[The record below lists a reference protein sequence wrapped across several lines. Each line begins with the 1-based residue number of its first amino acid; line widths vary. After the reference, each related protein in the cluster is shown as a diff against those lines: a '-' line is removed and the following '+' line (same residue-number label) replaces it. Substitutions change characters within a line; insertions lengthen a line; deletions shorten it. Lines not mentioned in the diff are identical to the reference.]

1 MVEEI
6 SAEHSGS
13 RSQPLKP
20 YCPKQEPAQSN
31 SVEQV
36 HDGKR
41 QKASEPFSWER
52 FNQTL
57 QQQPN
62 VTELLSL
69 LYSDV

>member
-57 QQQPN
+57 Q
-62 VTELLSL
+62 
-69 LYSDV
+69 